1 MDTEV
6 MAYLLASLV
15 VELVVLAWWFCKLWT
30 SRKQVLERMRQLQ
43 RFLWV
48 RPPLFCCKRS
58 EEDRKVA
65 EGIFE
70 FRCWV
75 ADCILNYFVVVTI
88 SATATV
94 QLNLLTEDAGFLTQG
109 QQWILLFLN
118 LGIMLCKLKPNC
130 LKPLRLYI
138 EYGLVTFC
146 ALAYVSKWSVAP
158 AEFSFFSLVAVAVI
172 RMPAVVFATH
182 VWEAFL
188 ANLLFFLQALW
199 RGSSEDFGDQPLFTA
214 AFAVRTEFLLLLTV
228 FGFSWIMNR
237 ILHARG
243 ELEIEHG
250 NVATQLSAA
259 SSLLKLTCDA
269 VIELD
274 AELRLQEDSRELAG
288 MLMKNKPGTT
298 MKGCNFLDLMV
309 SEDAV
314 RAMSFL
320 GVAPQDKQMVQS
332 QSSFSSDDGAF
343 PTRQS
348 KSITARAFH
357 TRLVDSYN
365 TKICMEVFQ
374 VKYSKL
380 DGSTCNLLGLR
391 DFTDVKSL
399 AGPNADDAMDT
410 SADGNDAVDSFGSLS
425 LPLYMSPRSQSDVD
439 ESASP
444 RGEEDE
450 VPARKK
456 EAYLDVDMEGLL
468 VHAASSHLIQLAGKS
483 LRDVFPSPHTSLL
496 LQSLHAEAKFSQA
509 SLGRVLTFKDLP
521 VQGLRNG
528 KAASGSMQVMQ
539 TRYDQI
545 HVLMVFKEITGRG
558 SPNAGGSPERRG
570 RVQKP
575 SNLSPTFPTSPSLS
589 SL

>member
-1 MDTEV
+1 
-6 MAYLLASLV
+6 
-15 VELVVLAWWFCKLWT
+15 
-30 SRKQVLERMRQLQ
+30 
-43 RFLWV
+43 
-48 RPPLFCCKRS
+48 
-58 EEDRKVA
+58 
-65 EGIFE
+65 
-70 FRCWV
+70 
-75 ADCILNYFVVVTI
+75 
-88 SATATV
+88 
-94 QLNLLTEDAGFLTQG
+94 
-109 QQWILLFLN
+109 
-118 LGIMLCKLKPNC
+118 
-130 LKPLRLYI
+130 
-138 EYGLVTFC
+138 
-146 ALAYVSKWSVAP
+146 
-158 AEFSFFSLVAVAVI
+158 
-172 RMPAVVFATH
+172 
-182 VWEAFL
+182 
-188 ANLLFFLQALW
+188 
-199 RGSSEDFGDQPLFTA
+199 
-214 AFAVRTEFLLLLTV
+214 
-228 FGFSWIMNR
+228 MNR